1 MMTAAKN
8 EELGAW
14 NGPVEG
20 GGRVQEHDQTP
31 GEGVACDASEE
42 DGKPLYGCQSLTC
55 DRKVHTRR
63 YVDLVPVVFPEDW
76 FGCTR
81 DVCAECWTVLNGGDR
96 PIRTLKKEQSHRRK
110 MWAGHSAIWNCW
122 IDRALRRKYIGAT
135 REMKE
140 DL

>member
-1 MMTAAKN
+1 MERTC
-8 EELGAW
+8 
-14 NGPVEG
+14 
-20 GGRVQEHDQTP
+20 GGRVQEHDQTR

-42 DGKPLYGCQSLTC
+42 DGKPLYGCQSVTC
-55 DRKVHTRR
+55 DRKVQTRR

-110 MWAGHSAIWNCW
+110 SGLDIQPFGIAGLTEHCVGSTSKPQEN
-122 IDRALRRKYIGAT
+122 
-135 REMKE
+135 
-140 DL
+140 